1 MAEWSKA
8 VDSKSIVRL
17 RVPGVRIPLSPPHI
31 LPCESNQIAKEKNI
45 SINEDCQKNIR
56 ARINPALMIQ
66 ALSNLLGNA
75 VKYSEPDTIVNV
87 KVEEMEQEL
96 KISFTDQGH
105 GISSQHLER
114 LFERFYRVDT
124 ARSRKMG
131 GTGLGLSIVKH
142 ITQLHGGQVTV
153 ESKLGQGSTF
163 IIHLPRLL
171 T

>member
-45 SINEDCQKNIR
+45 SINEDCPINLR

-66 ALSNLLGNA
+66 ALSNLIENA

-87 KVEEMEQEL
+87 RVEKVEQEL
-96 KISFTDQGH
+96 KISVNDQGH
-105 GISSQHLER
+105 GIS
-114 LFERFYRVDT
+114 
-124 ARSRKMG
+124 
-131 GTGLGLSIVKH
+131 
-142 ITQLHGGQVTV
+142 
-153 ESKLGQGSTF
+153 
-163 IIHLPRLL
+163 P
-171 T
+171 